1 MSCLRLYLIVSFMYA
16 PTPPPLMVSRL
27 RNSVLNPGMATY
39 SINNGLSFNHV
50 SLRVMISSVW
60 LVTVSRNSLKVET
73 ID

>member
-50 SLRVMISSVW
+50 SLRMISSVW